1 MTETSPPVRL
11 AILGAGARGSET
23 YAQWLLRHPHHGRVV
38 AVADPVRARRDQLAD
53 RAGLA
58 PDDRFDDWRP
68 LLAAADRLHL
78 DAVVVALPD
87 RDHVAPTLAAAELGL
102 VVLLEKPAAV
112 TPNDLETLADGA
124 RRLNARIGVGHV
136 LRFTPFWQT
145 VHAVVS
151 SGAIGGLVT
160 VLIEEN
166 IGFWHFAHSYVRGN
180 WRRADMSSPMVLAKT
195 CHDLDLIRW
204 FAGSPPTTVAS
215 VGTLSYFTAQ
225 NAPPGAPARCLDGC
239 PHAES
244 CPFFA
249 PRFYLDRLADVSGWP
264 VSALGP
270 DTTPGGRLESLRVGP
285 YGRCVFHSDNDVA
298 DHQQTVFEFP
308 GGLTATLSASAFTG
322 ENTRTVRLTGTA
334 GEITGHMDSGRITVE
349 LFSPPA
355 QLPEL
360 LHASLV
366 GESARPPLGH
376 RVIVLS
382 AVAPQA
388 AVSRGDA
395 GGYVLGHAG
404 GDDALIDAF
413 IRSIRAPRSDRA
425 FSASLEESLDS
436 HRMAFAAERS
446 RLEGRVIPWD
456 ETVQA

>member
-1 MTETSPPVRL
+1 VTQTSPPLRL
-11 AILGAGARGSET
+11 AILGAGARGAET
-23 YAQWLLRHPHHGRVV
+23 YGRWLLRHPDRGRVV
-38 AVADPVRARRDQLAD
+38 AVADPLRARRDQLAD
-53 RAGLA
+53 SAGLA
-58 PDDRFDDWRP
+58 PGDRFDDWRP

-87 RDHVAPTLAAAELGL
+87 REHVAPTLAAAELGL

-112 TPNDLETLADGA
+112 TPVDLETLADGA
-124 RRLNARIGVGHV
+124 RRLKARIGVGHV

-160 VLIEEN
+160 ALIEEN

-180 WRRADMSSPMVLAKT
+180 WRRADLSSPMVLAKT

-204 FAGSPPTTVAS
+204 LAGSPPKTVTS
-215 VGTLSYFTAQ
+215 VGSLSYFTAQ
-225 NAPPGAPARCLDGC
+225 NAPPGAPGRCLDGC

-249 PRFYLDRLADVSGWP
+249 PRFYLDHLADVDRWP
-264 VSALGP
+264 VSALGS
-270 DTTPGGRLESLRVGP
+270 DTSSEGRLESLRVGP

-298 DHQQTVFEFP
+298 DHQQTVLEFP
-308 GGLTATLSASAFTG
+308 AGLTATLSVSAFTG

-334 GEITGHMDSGRITVE
+334 GEIAGHLDSGNITVE
-349 LFSPPA
+349 LFGPLA
-355 QLPEL
+355 QLPDL
-360 LHASLV
+360 PRASVLR
-366 GESARPPLGH
+366 ETARPPLGH
-376 RVIVLS
+376 RVIELS
-382 AVAPQA
+382 AVAPPA
-388 AVSRGDA
+388 AAFRGDA

-404 GDDALIDAF
+404 GDDALMDAF
-413 IRSIRAPRSDRA
+413 VSSVRDAESQQA

-446 RLEGRVIPWD
+446 RLEGRVVRWD
-456 ETVQA
+456 ETVQG